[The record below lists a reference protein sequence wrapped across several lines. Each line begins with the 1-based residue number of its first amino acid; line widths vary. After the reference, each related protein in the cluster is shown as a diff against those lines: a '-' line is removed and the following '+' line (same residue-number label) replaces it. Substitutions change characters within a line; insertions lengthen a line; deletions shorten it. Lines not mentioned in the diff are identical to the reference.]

1 MVAEQESGALERF
14 IIGTKRRATSA
25 LAAVE
30 VVRAVRPQGP
40 VAIARA
46 RLILR
51 QFERIP
57 LHDEILEAA
66 ADLDPVLLRSL
77 DAIHLATALA
87 LGADVDV
94 VVTYDHRMQ
103 DAARL
108 LGLRVAAPA

>member
-1 MVAEQESGALERF
+1 MRLSPPSSVGPLERY
-14 IIGTKRRATSA
+14 GRLVSSR
-25 LAAVE
+25 LAVVE
-30 VVRAVRPQGP
+30 VGRQ
-40 VAIARA
+40 ARRLGDPYPRHA
-46 RLILR
+46 RRVLSGMDLIDLT
-51 QFERIP
+51 
-57 LHDEILEAA
+57 DAILEAA

-87 LGADVDV
+87 LGAAVDV